1 MKPEEIILEPVLT
14 EKANNQREEGKYVF
28 RVNPRANKLEVMDAV
43 KKLFSVQPVSCN
55 IVNIAG
61 KPKRNRSRAGYTSAW
76 KKAVVTV
83 SKGEKITVFE
93 GA

>member
-14 EKANNQREEGKYVF
+14 EKANNLREEGKYVF
-28 RVNPRANKLEVMDAV
+28 RVSPRANKLEVMEAV
-43 KKLFSVQPVSCN
+43 RKLFSVNPVSCN

-61 KPKRNRSRAGYTSAW
+61 KPKRNRSRAGFKSAW
-76 KKAVVTV
+76 KKAVVTI
-83 SKGEKITVFE
+83 SKGEKIAVFE